1 MPQCHPQQW
10 YTNELYKSWLHVLL
24 QLPCL
29 QGKHLRTSSEE
40 EKMPFI
46 IVSRC
51 KHSLVTCAFV
61 KCLSHRHYAFKQHW
75 NGLRCSNHATKWN
88 SLWKCSSLPISK
100 CYTLLKFSITSD
112 SNFLFTVSFYVYQLT
127 VSVVHCKIL
136 LQSSGY
142 ETVRSLGKMGAC
154 CVEHQVGWCL
164 LSRIS
169 SHEVPSPDSL
179 WYSPL
184 SVKPALLGKNII
196 VLELN
201 EPWIKSLCMEERDV

>member
-10 YTNELYKSWLHVLL
+10 YTKELYKSWLHVLL

-112 SNFLFTVSFYVYQLT
+112 FWLQFP
-127 VSVVHCKIL
+127 VHCLIL
-136 LQSSGY
+136 CISAHSFSSSLQNFAAKQWVWDSQESGQDGSVLCRTSSGLM
-142 ETVRSLGKMGAC
+142 S
-154 CVEHQVGWCL
+154 VEQNLITW
-164 LSRIS
+164 S
-169 SHEVPSPDSL
+169 S
-179 WYSPL
+179 
-184 SVKPALLGKNII
+184 
-196 VLELN
+196 
-201 EPWIKSLCMEERDV
+201 